1 MTTEYEHDDD
11 GRLVRSI
18 TTREPEW
25 DEQERAWMLALADYE
40 SRICPL
46 CGRPLSV
53 CTDPANEGKVKAALP
68 RRCFFTTAVEQAR
81 EPYNHGK
88 AKNANALLFGATLGQ
103 G

>member
-1 MTTEYEHDDD
+1 
-11 GRLVRSI
+11 
-18 TTREPEW
+18 
-25 DEQERAWMLALADYE
+25 MLALADYE